1 MKKHLLLTL
10 IIFLQMNF
18 IRGQE
23 EEKPK
28 QYRAVGLFD
37 HKTGLGIIGIAR
49 TLYQK
54 DKSEIF
60 VGLGLIPAGTLSLGW
75 KRLMNDGPIKG
86 YSVFSIQKISAMG
99 GEFIAPYF
107 SFGGEKKLTDNLFFN
122 LGISSVVRVYPD
134 KKNQILC
141 HFPRLI

>member
-1 MKKHLLLTL
+1 
-10 IIFLQMNF
+10 MNF

-122 LGISSVVRVYPD
+122 FLALGFVLNKRPQQGHHNPSHSRNISHVGHR
-134 KKNQILC
+134 
-141 HFPRLI
+141 F